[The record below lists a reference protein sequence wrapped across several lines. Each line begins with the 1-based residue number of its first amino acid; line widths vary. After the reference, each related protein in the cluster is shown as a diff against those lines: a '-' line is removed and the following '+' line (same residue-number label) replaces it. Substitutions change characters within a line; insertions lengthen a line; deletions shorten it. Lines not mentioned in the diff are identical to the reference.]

1 MRNIKSTIKYSNHGC
16 TRSAKNPQFTTENIL
31 NRQFH
36 ADKPNE
42 KWLTDVTEFKWYEGI
57 TGATSSRLSPPSTTK
72 FQSTLPVRGATART
86 SSAPQKRPYFN
97 PRSPYGERPGTWT
110 ALALPGIFQSTLPVR
125 GATWGLRHQGRST
138 RDFNPRS
145 PYGERQQA
153 PVPGGGSRDF
163 NPRSPYGE
171 RHGFLTFPL
180 HLSNFNPR
188 SPYGERLLM
197 QLWHR
202 RGRDFNPR
210 SPYGERLGAV
220 NDLADDIYFNPR
232 SPYGERLCPCL
243 PPPRRRYFNPRSPYG
258 ERRGRWS
265 CSRRWRN
272 FNPRSPYGERQCRSF
287 VRRVQCRFQSTLPV
301 RGATPQGLSVVVHRL
316 ISIHAPR
323 TGSDARYSSKY
334 CRLSEFQSTL
344 PVRGATW

>member
-1 MRNIKSTIKYSNHGC
+1 MIPGELVDISI
-16 TRSAKNPQFTTENIL
+16 
-31 NRQFH
+31 H
-36 ADKPNE
+36 APR
-42 KWLTDVTEFKWYEGI
+42 TGSDVV
-57 TGATSSRLSPPSTTK
+57 
-72 FQSTLPVRGATART
+72 LP
-86 SSAPQKRPYFN
+86 APAVP
-97 PRSPYGERPGTWT
+97 ET
-110 ALALPGIFQSTLPVR
+110 
-125 GATWGLRHQGRST
+125 
-138 RDFNPRS
+138 DFNPRS

-180 HLSNFNPR
+180 HLSN
-188 SPYGERLLM
+188 
-197 QLWHR
+197 
-202 RGRDFNPR
+202 
-210 SPYGERLGAV
+210 
-220 NDLADDIYFNPR
+220 
-232 SPYGERLCPCL
+232 
-243 PPPRRRYFNPRSPYG
+243 FNPRSPYG